1 MIFQNI
7 FKYFIFL
14 FMALA
19 GCNKEKIAS
28 SELEM
33 KVINDVFMDV
43 VVELHIYQEL
53 DDFKKEY
60 YQNHTDS
67 ISSFDLSVLY
77 YKNRKIIKEGI
88 LLLPDLL
95 TPMKKEY
102 FDLYSKNFSYVYSDI
117 YGKLPTDSI
126 AELKANRIFDIKR
139 IINFSRYK
147 ILKRSEN
154 KAIESEE
161 GVFDVRFSRVYFYE
175 NNQKALFVYEYSC
188 WDGSGMCHV
197 EDLYFVSLNSDGKW
211 VVDKIH
217 NLIVV

>member
-126 AELKANRIFDIKR
+126 AELKTNRIFDIKR

-161 GVFDVRFSRVYFYE
+161 GVCELSMEETFKWAVIIPLIPFS
-175 NNQKALFVYEYSC
+175 
-188 WDGSGMCHV
+188 
-197 EDLYFVSLNSDGKW
+197 
-211 VVDKIH
+211 DK
-217 NLIVV
+217 